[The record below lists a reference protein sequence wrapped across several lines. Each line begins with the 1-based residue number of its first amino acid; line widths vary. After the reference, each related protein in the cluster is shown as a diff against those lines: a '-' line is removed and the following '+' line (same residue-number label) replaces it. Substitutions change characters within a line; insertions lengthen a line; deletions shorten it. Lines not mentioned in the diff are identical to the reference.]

1 MYYQSKKEDKK
12 MKAIVFKKYGPP
24 EVLKIREVE
33 KPLPKDN
40 EVLIKI
46 HATTA
51 HVGDGRVRRA
61 DPFLVR
67 LMFGL
72 LKPKI
77 PILGMECAG
86 EIEAVGKD
94 VKRFKEGDKVFAFAG
109 FAFGAYAEYRCL
121 PEKPKEGT
129 IEKNGLVAI
138 KPSNLSYEEA
148 AAVPAG
154 GLTALKNFQKGNIK
168 SGQKILINGASGSL
182 GTYAI
187 QLAKYYGAE
196 VTGVCS
202 TKNLEFV
209 KSLGAD
215 KVIDYT
221 KEDFTKSGET
231 YDVVYDAVMKTSR
244 SRCKDLLKKTGIF
257 LNNNGLAKIES
268 KDLIFLKELIEAG
281 NLKPVIDRTY
291 TFEQIVEAHRYVD
304 KGHKKGNVA
313 ITVIQNNKT

>member
-1 MYYQSKKEDKK
+1 
-12 MKAIVFKKYGPP
+12 MKAIVFQKYGPP
-24 EVLKIREVE
+24 EVLQLRDVE
-33 KPLPKDN
+33 KPVPKDN

-51 HVGDGRVRRA
+51 HVGDARVRRS

-72 LKPKI
+72 LRPKKV

-86 EIEAVGKD
+86 EIESVGKD
-94 VKRFKEGDKVFAFAG
+94 VTKFKKGDQVFALTG
-109 FAFGAYAEYRCL
+109 FGFGAYAEFRCL

-129 IEKNGLVAI
+129 AEKAGLVEI
-138 KPSNLSYEEA
+138 KPANLTFEEA

-154 GLTALKNFQKGNIK
+154 GLTALKNIQKANIK
-168 SGQKILINGASGSL
+168 GGQKVLINGASGSL

-187 QLAKYYGAE
+187 QLAKFFGAE

-202 TKNLEFV
+202 TTNFKLV

-215 KVIDYT
+215 NVIDYT
-221 KEDFTKSGET
+221 KEDFTKSVEK

-244 SRCKDLLKKTGIF
+244 SRCTDLLKKTGIF
-257 LNNNGLAKIES
+257 LNNNGLAKIEAEDLFFL
-268 KDLIFLKELIEAG
+268 KDLIEKG
-281 NLKPVIDRTY
+281 KLKPVIDRSY
-291 TFEQIVEAHRYVD
+291 PLEKIVEAHRYVD
-304 KGHKKGNVA
+304 KGHKKGNVV
-313 ITVIQNNKT
+313 ITVKNL

>member
-1 MYYQSKKEDKK
+1 
-12 MKAIVFKKYGPP
+12 MKAIVFTKYGPP
-24 EVLKIREVE
+24 EVLQIREVE
-33 KPLPKDN
+33 KPVPKDN

-51 HVGDGRVRRA
+51 HVGDGRVRRS

-72 LKPKI
+72 LRPKKV
-77 PILGMECAG
+77 PILGMELAG
-86 EIEAVGKD
+86 EIESIGKN
-94 VKRFKEGDKVFAFAG
+94 VTQFMKGDKVFALTG
-109 FAFGAYAEYRCL
+109 FGFGGYAEYRCL

-129 IEKNGLVAI
+129 AEKKGLVTI

-154 GLTALKNFQKGNIK
+154 GLTALKNIQKANIK
-168 SGQKILINGASGSL
+168 SGQKILINGSSGSL
-182 GTYAI
+182 GTYAV

-196 VTGVCS
+196 ITGVCS
-202 TKNLEFV
+202 TSNLELV

-221 KEDFTKSGET
+221 KEDFTKSSET

-244 SRCKDLLKKTGIF
+244 SRCKNLLKKTGIF
-257 LNNNGLAKIES
+257 LNNNGLEKIETE
-268 KDLIFLKELIEAG
+268 DLIFLKELIETRK
-281 NLKPVIDRTY
+281 LKPVIDRTY
-291 TFEQIVEAHRYVD
+291 TLEQIVEAHRYVD
-304 KGHKKGNVA
+304 KGHKKGNVV
-313 ITVIQNNKT
+313 ITVK

>member
-1 MYYQSKKEDKK
+1 
-12 MKAIVFKKYGPP
+12 MKAIIFTKYGAP
-24 EVLKIREVE
+24 EVLLIKEVE
-33 KPLPKDN
+33 KPVPKDN

-67 LMFGL
+67 IMFGL
-72 LKPKI
+72 FKPKI

-86 EIEAVGKD
+86 EIESIGKD
-94 VKRFKEGDKVFAFAG
+94 VTQFKKGDKVFALTG
-109 FAFGAYAEYRCL
+109 FGFGAYAEYKCI
-121 PEKPKEGT
+121 PEKPDGGKA
-129 IEKNGLVAI
+129 EKKGLVAI
-138 KPSNLSYEEA
+138 KPVNLSYEQA

-154 GLTALKNFQKGNIK
+154 GITALMNFKKANMK
-168 SGQKILINGASGSL
+168 RGQKILINGASGSL

-202 TKNLEFV
+202 AKNFELV

-221 KEDFTKSGET
+221 KEDFTKNGET
-231 YDVVYDAVMKTSR
+231 YDVVYDAVINTKR
-244 SRCKDLLKKTGIF
+244 SRCKDLLKENGLF
-257 LNNNGLAKIES
+257 LNNNGLEKIETD
-268 KDLIFLKELIEAG
+268 DLNFLKELIEKEK
-281 NLKPVIDRTY
+281 LKPIIDKTY
-291 TFEQIVEAHRYVD
+291 TFEQIVDAHRYVD
-304 KGHKKGNVA
+304 KGHKKGNV
-313 ITVIQNNKT
+313 VISIVPEK

>member
-1 MYYQSKKEDKK
+1 
-12 MKAIVFKKYGPP
+12 MKAIVFTKYGPP
-24 EVLKIREVE
+24 EVLQIREVE
-33 KPLPKDN
+33 KPVPKDN

-51 HVGDGRVRRA
+51 HVGDGRVRRS

-72 LKPKI
+72 LRPKKV
-77 PILGMECAG
+77 PILGMELAG
-86 EIEAVGKD
+86 EIESIGKN
-94 VKRFKEGDKVFAFAG
+94 VTQFMKGDKVFALTG
-109 FAFGAYAEYRCL
+109 FGFGGYAEYRCL

-129 IEKNGLVAI
+129 AEKKGLVTI

-154 GLTALKNFQKGNIK
+154 GLTALKNIQKANIK
-168 SGQKILINGASGSL
+168 SGQKILINGSSGSL
-182 GTYAI
+182 GTYAV
-187 QLAKYYGAE
+187 QLAKYYGVE
-196 VTGVCS
+196 ITGVCS
-202 TKNLEFV
+202 TSNLELV

-244 SRCKDLLKKTGIF
+244 SRCKNLLKKTGIF
-257 LNNNGLAKIES
+257 LNNNGLEKIETE
-268 KDLIFLKELIEAG
+268 DLIFLKELIETRK
-281 NLKPVIDRTY
+281 LKPVIDRTY
-291 TFEQIVEAHRYVD
+291 TLEQIVEAHRYVD
-304 KGHKKGNVA
+304 KGHKKGNVV
-313 ITVIQNNKT
+313 ITVK